1 MSLSTILNI
10 ANSGLSA
17 AQTQLRVVSDNVS
30 NVNTPGYVRKIADQV
45 SLTTQGVGTGVE
57 VARVRIATDR
67 FLQAASLSAGAE
79 ASRQGVRYELYDRI
93 QSLFGDPGGDT
104 GFFSQI
110 DDVFAAFASTAEDA
124 VSGPRRQEALFKT
137 QAVFDEAGRIASQ
150 IQAVREDADGRI
162 QSAVERAN
170 SLLEQIE
177 TLNVDIA
184 RATVLNGDA
193 SGAQTQQARLV
204 DELSSLMDVQVSQ
217 RSVGGVSI
225 RTGAGLLLAGAGA
238 AKLEYNRAGTVNAET
253 GFNEIWVTEPGGVKR
268 AFADGLKSGEIKGL
282 LELRD
287 VDAPQAAE
295 RLAELVAHFADELN
309 RAHNANSAV
318 PAPNSLTG
326 KNVGQTLETALT
338 GFTGGTTIAVVNP
351 STGAITTRAD
361 IVFSGTTFT
370 VNGGPAQ
377 PMANFLTSVNT
388 ALGGAATVSF
398 ANGKLAITA
407 AGSNGVA
414 IADNA
419 TTPSAKAGR
428 GFSHYFGM
436 NDLVS
441 TDRPSMYD
449 IGLTATSPHG
459 FTAGETLTFRFNSE
473 TGARIRDI
481 QVAIPAG
488 GTVGDILTALNSTVT
503 GVGRYGTFALDASG
517 EMKFTPIGDPA
528 PRMSVLED
536 KTTQVPSGVSATE
549 LFGLGGGVRASR
561 ADGFKV
567 RTDIQQSPSKLS
579 LAQLNLSAAAGTA
592 ALSSGDGRGALLLAD
607 AGEKTVK
614 FSAAGDSPGGSLSV
628 SRYASELS
636 GEIGGKAQAAK
647 SRQTSAQALAT
658 EADARQQNYEGV
670 NLDEELVL
678 MTTYQQAFN
687 ASARMIQAARDMYD
701 TLLGMI

>member
-10 ANSGLSA
+10 ANSGLQT

-110 DDVFAAFASTAEDA
+110 DDVFSAFAVAAEDA
-124 VSGPRRQEALFKT
+124 VSSPRRQDALFKT
-137 QAVFDEAGRIASQ
+137 QAIFDEATRISGQ

-162 QSAVERAN
+162 QSAVEKAN
-170 SLLEQIE
+170 SLLQQIE

-204 DELSSLMDVQVSQ
+204 DELSSLMDVQVTQ

-225 RTGAGLLLAGAGA
+225 RTGAGIQLAGAGA
-238 AKLEYNRAGTVNAET
+238 ATLEYNRAGTVNSET
-253 GFNEIWVTEPGGVKR
+253 AFNEIWITEPGGVKR
-268 AFADGLKSGEIKGL
+268 ALADGLKSGEIKGL

-287 VDAPQAAE
+287 VDAPQTAE
-295 RLAELVAHFADELN
+295 RLAELVSHVADELN
-309 RAHNANSAV
+309 RAHNANSSV
-318 PAPNSLTG
+318 PPPNSLTG
-326 KNVGQTLETALT
+326 KNVGQTLDGALA
-338 GFTGGTTIAVVNP
+338 GFTGNTTIAVVNP
-351 STGAITTRAD
+351 STGVIGTRLD
-361 IVFSGTTFT
+361 IAFSGTGFSI
-370 VNGGPAQ
+370 NGGPVT

-388 ALGGAATVSF
+388 ALGGAGTASFTDGKVTIAATG
-398 ANGKLAITA
+398 A
-407 AGSNGVA
+407 NGVA
-414 IADNA
+414 IADG
-419 TTPSAKAGR
+419 TPASSKAGR

-436 NDLVS
+436 NDLIQ

-449 IGLTATSPHG
+449 LGLTTASPHG
-459 FTAGETLTFRFNSE
+459 FTAGETLSFRFTAES
-473 TGARIRDI
+473 GAKIRDI

-488 GTVGDILTALNSTVT
+488 GTVGDILTALNNTTT
-503 GVGRYGTFALDASG
+503 GVGRYGTFALDANG

-536 KTTQVPSGVSATE
+536 TTTQVPSGVSATE
-549 LFGLGGGVRASR
+549 LFGLGAGVRASR

-567 RTDIQQSPSKLS
+567 RTDIQQSPAKLA
-579 LAQLNLSAAAGTA
+579 LAQLNLGAAAGTM

-607 AGEKTVK
+607 AGEKTVR
-614 FSAAGDSPGGSLSV
+614 FSAAGGSPGGNISV

-647 SRQTSAQALAT
+647 SRQESALALAT

-687 ASARMIQAARDMYD
+687 ASARLIQAASDMYD

>member
-10 ANSGLSA
+10 ANSGLQT

-67 FLQAASLSAGAE
+67 FLQAAALSAGAE

-93 QSLFGDPGGDT
+93 QSLFGDPGGT
-104 GFFSQI
+104 SGFFSQI
-110 DDVFAAFASTAEDA
+110 DGVFSAFAVAAEDA
-124 VSGPRRQEALFKT
+124 VSSPRRQDALFKT
-137 QAVFDEAGRIASQ
+137 QAIFDEAGRIAGQ

-170 SLLEQIE
+170 TLLQQIE

-217 RSVGGVSI
+217 RPVGGVSI
-225 RTGAGLLLAGAGA
+225 RTGAGILLAGAGA
-238 AKLEYNRAGTVNAET
+238 ATLQYNRAGTVNSET
-253 GFNEIWVTEPGGVKR
+253 AFNEIWVTEPGGTKR

-287 VDAPQAAE
+287 VDAPQTAE
-295 RLAELVAHFADELN
+295 RLAELVSRVADELN

-318 PAPNSLTG
+318 PPPTTLTG
-326 KNVGQTLETALT
+326 KNVGQTLASALT
-338 GFTGGTTIAVVNP
+338 GFSGNTTIAVVNP
-351 STGAITTRAD
+351 STGAIATRAD
-361 IVFSGTTFT
+361 IVFSGSTMTI
-370 VNGGPAQ
+370 NGTPST
-377 PMANFLTSVNT
+377 PANFLADLNT
-388 ALGGAATVSF
+388 AFGGAATASF
-398 ANGKLAITA
+398 VDGKLSITA

-414 IADNA
+414 IADGMPA
-419 TTPSAKAGR
+419 SAKAGR

-441 TDRPSMYD
+441 TDRPALYD
-449 IGLTATSPHG
+449 LGLTTTSPHG
-459 FTAGETLTFRFNSE
+459 FTAGETLTFRFTEES
-473 TGARIRDI
+473 GAKLRDI
-481 QVAIPAG
+481 QVAVPAG
-488 GTVGDILTALNSTVT
+488 GTVGDILTALNSTTT
-503 GVGRYGTFALDASG
+503 GVGRYGSFALDANG
-517 EMKFTPIGDPA
+517 EMKFTPLGDPA

-536 KTTQVPSGVSATE
+536 TTTQAPSGVSMTE

-567 RTDIQQSPSKLS
+567 RTDIQQSPAKLA
-579 LAQLNLSAAAGTA
+579 LAQLNLSAPAGTA
-592 ALSSGDGRGALLLAD
+592 ALSSGDGRGALVLAD
-607 AGEKTVK
+607 AGQKTVR
-614 FSAAGDSPGGSLSV
+614 FSAAGDSPGGNLSV

-647 SRQTSAQALAT
+647 SRQQSAQALST
-658 EADARQQNYEGV
+658 EADQRQQNYEGV

-687 ASARMIQAARDMYD
+687 ASARLIQAAKDMYD